1 MCVVHTKCTAAK
13 AHLSPRALLS
23 PVTSYYPPFGVA
35 QREKLSFLGKMK
47 LGGFENKRT
56 SLFFTPLLEFSLSSK
71 VIELLALLHI
81 EFLEGFSITMTVE
94 MGLFFIASILWFLS
108 LLLSIFSPSS
118 PLLLMF
124 FLSFLSHFPHWIPR
138 SSGPTYLSP
147 KGKTKIQ
154 KASFLYCWVF

>member
-13 AHLSPRALLS
+13 AHLSPCALLS

-56 SLFFTPLLEFSLSSK
+56 SLFFTPFLEFSLSSK

-81 EFLEGFSITMTVE
+81 EFLESFSITMTVE

-108 LLLSIFSPSS
+108 LLLSIF
-118 PLLLMF
+118 LLP
-124 FLSFLSHFPHWIPR
+124 PHY
-138 SSGPTYLSP
+138 S
-147 KGKTKIQ
+147 
-154 KASFLYCWVF
+154 